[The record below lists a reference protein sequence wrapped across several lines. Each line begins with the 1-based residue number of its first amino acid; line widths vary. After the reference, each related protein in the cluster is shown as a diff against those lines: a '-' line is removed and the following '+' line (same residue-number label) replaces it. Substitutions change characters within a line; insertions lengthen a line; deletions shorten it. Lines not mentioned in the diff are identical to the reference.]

1 MEQSQ
6 LIERISLL
14 ENTIDKLNVDI
25 EKLTD
30 FCNNIMTII
39 KTDQER
45 MKLLEE
51 SICQI
56 CTGETPK
63 SETDETDLSDI
74 NLNED
79 NMINSLEN
87 LAAYNATS
95 YYNQAPISIENA
107 VLTDNWTEATK
118 LAKQSGVSL
127 KADNLEGRILQGD
140 YTTARALAQQRN
152 QEQ

>member
-56 CTGETPK
+56 CTRESPK
-63 SETDETDLSDI
+63 SETDEVNLSDI

-79 NMINSLEN
+79 NITNSLES
-87 LAAYNATS
+87 LAAYNANS
-95 YYNQAPISIENA
+95 YYNQAPISIEDA

-118 LAKQSGVSL
+118 LAKQSGISSH
-127 KADNLEGRILQGD
+127 ADNLEGRILQGD
-140 YTTARALAQQRN
+140 YTMARVLAKQRKD
-152 QEQ
+152 EL